1 MMLQP
6 FTYFMNNFNRTLTP
20 TIYGIP
26 RTLKKGI
33 YKWSVYYIL
42 YKNSK
47 KSSMIETSHDLPM
60 TDESMERLVCLHNHA
75 LGLIDG

>member
-6 FTYFMNNFNRTLTP
+6 FTYFMNNYNGSSTP
-20 TIYGIP
+20 TIYGISC
-26 RTLKKGI
+26 TLNKGI

-42 YKNSK
+42 YKNAK
-47 KSSMIETSHDLPM
+47 KLSTIEISHDLPM

-75 LGLIDG
+75 LG